1 MDIRGR
7 NIARNAGAHLKP
19 SGHVPNHAGDLS
31 RATWAAAGR
40 PILATGGSYC
50 FSTRKLKAAT
60 RELKANEEPSGPF
73 AGHSKLL
80 VCASVLRSLPPAAP
94 PASPVAPVRGMIGR
108 VLYIA
113 AFTRPAG
120 PHTDIQCRNRKR
132 QNNFQIV
139 SAAAKTLPTTPAR
152 KGKSTAPWLTSS
164 MLPHVSPGASQLLT
178 PASTPPRSYGR
189 RQRSRHYVPQ
199 TQTN

>member
-1 MDIRGR
+1 M
-7 NIARNAGAHLKP
+7 
-19 SGHVPNHAGDLS
+19 
-31 RATWAAAGR
+31 
-40 PILATGGSYC
+40 
-50 FSTRKLKAAT
+50 
-60 RELKANEEPSGPF
+60 KANEEPSGPF

-164 MLPHVSPGASQLLT
+164 MLPHVSLGASRLLNPAYVDTTAKPRPKASVLALRAAGANQLLR
-178 PASTPPRSYGR
+178 PASKTPRSYGR
-189 RQRSRHYVPQ
+189 RHRSWHYESQ
-199 TQTN
+199 AQTNC